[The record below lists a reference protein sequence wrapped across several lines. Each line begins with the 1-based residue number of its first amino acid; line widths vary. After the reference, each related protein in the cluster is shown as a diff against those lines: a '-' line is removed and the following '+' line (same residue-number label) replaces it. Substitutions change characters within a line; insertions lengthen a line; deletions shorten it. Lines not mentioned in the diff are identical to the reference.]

1 MPNLRELRSRI
12 RSIESTSRVTK
23 ALQMIAAAK
32 MKKAQDKV
40 LEGRAYSEKLNSIIA
55 NVYESNP
62 EVFLADSD
70 SVSEK
75 SLILLVTP
83 DRGLCGALVSNI
95 LKEASKFIESLK
107 EDNYE
112 IRVIGK
118 KGTSFVSKLNNEYE
132 SFKVSDMPTFDEVSP
147 ITGNIS
153 NDINSNGF
161 SKVFI
166 LYTEFISTAVQKPK
180 IKQLLPIELDM
191 NDSERSNNEFL
202 YEPNLD
208 KVSKALIPRYVET
221 SIFNSILDSV
231 ASEHS
236 ARLVAMQN
244 ATDNANELKEDLTL
258 DLNKARQ
265 QQVTSE
271 ILDIVGGALALEE

>member
-40 LEGRAYSEKLNSIIA
+40 LDGRAYSKKLNSIIG
-55 NVYESNP
+55 NVYKSNP
-62 EVFLADSD
+62 EVFSADSND
-70 SVSEK
+70 EK
-75 SLILLVTP
+75 NLVLLVTP

-95 LKEASKFIESLK
+95 LKEASKFIESIK
-107 EDNYE
+107 EDYYE

-118 KGTSFVSKLNNEYE
+118 KGTSFVSKLNNKYE

-153 NDINSNGF
+153 KDININGF

-166 LYTEFISTAVQKPK
+166 LYTEFISTAVQRPK
-180 IKQLLPIELDM
+180 IKQLLPIELEL
-191 NDSERSNNEFL
+191 NNSEKANNEFL
-202 YEPNLD
+202 YEPGLD
-208 KVSKALIPRYVET
+208 EVSKALIPRYVET

-271 ILDIVGGALALEE
+271 ILDIIGGALALED

>member
-12 RSIESTSRVTK
+12 KSIESTSRVTK

-40 LEGRAYSEKLNSIIA
+40 LDGRSYSEKLNAIIG
-55 NVYESNP
+55 NVYQSNP
-62 EVFLADSD
+62 EIFSLN
-70 SVSEK
+70 SEDGSNK
-75 SLILLVTP
+75 NLVLLVTP
-83 DRGLCGALVSNI
+83 DRGLCGALVSNV
-95 LKEASKFIESLK
+95 LKEASNFIDSI
-107 EDNYE
+107 DANYE

-118 KGTSFVSKLNNEYE
+118 KGTSFISKIVDKYE
-132 SFKVSDMPTFDEVSP
+132 SFKVSDMPTFEEVSP
-147 ITGNIS
+147 ITSSIS
-153 NDINSNGF
+153 NDINIDGF
-161 SKVFI
+161 TKVFI
-166 LYTEFISTAVQKPK
+166 IYTEFISTAVQKPK
-180 IKQLLPIELDM
+180 IKQLLPVEIDFNNNEKV
-191 NDSERSNNEFL
+191 NNEFL
-202 YEPNLD
+202 YEPDLD
-208 KVSKALIPRYVET
+208 KVSQALIPRYIET

-244 ATDNANELKEDLTL
+244 ATENANELKQDLTL

>member
-40 LEGRAYSEKLNSIIA
+40 LDGRAYSEKLNSIIS
-55 NVYESNP
+55 NVYKSNP
-62 EVFLADSD
+62 EVFLTNSND
-70 SVSEK
+70 VK
-75 SLILLVTP
+75 NLILLVTP

-95 LKEASKFIESLK
+95 LKEASKFIESIK
-107 EDNYE
+107 DDYYE

-118 KGTSFVSKLNNEYE
+118 KGTSFVSKLGNEYE

-153 NDINSNGF
+153 NDINLNGF

-180 IKQLLPIELDM
+180 IKQLLPIELEL
-191 NDSERSNNEFL
+191 NDLEKVKNEFL
-202 YEPNLD
+202 YEPNLHE
-208 KVSKALIPRYVET
+208 VSKALIPRYVET
-221 SIFNSILDSV
+221 SIYNSILDSV

-271 ILDIVGGALALEE
+271 ILDIIGGALALEE

>member
-40 LEGRAYSEKLNSIIA
+40 LDGRAYSEKLNAIIG
-55 NVYESNP
+55 NVYQSNP
-62 EVFLADSD
+62 EVFS
-70 SVSEK
+70 SISEDEK
-75 SLILLVTP
+75 NKILVLLVTP

-95 LKEASKFIESLK
+95 LKEASNFIESINN
-107 EDNYE
+107 DYE

-118 KGTSFVSKLNNEYE
+118 KGTSFISKTVDNYE
-132 SFKVSDMPTFDEVSP
+132 SYKVSDMPTFEEVSP
-147 ITGNIS
+147 ITRSIS
-153 NDINSNGF
+153 NDINLIGF
-161 SKVFI
+161 AKVFI
-166 LYTEFISTAVQKPK
+166 IYTEFVSTAVQKPK
-180 IKQLLPIELDM
+180 IKQLLPVEIDFNE
-191 NDSERSNNEFL
+191 NEKVNNEFL
-202 YEPNLD
+202 YEPSLD
-208 KVSKALIPRYVET
+208 KVSEAIIPRYVET

-244 ATDNANELKEDLTL
+244 ATDNANELKQDLTL

>member
-40 LEGRAYSEKLNSIIA
+40 LDGRAYSEKLNAIIG
-55 NVYESNP
+55 NVYQSNP
-62 EVFLADSD
+62 EVFS
-70 SVSEK
+70 SISEDEK
-75 SLILLVTP
+75 NKILVLLVTP

-95 LKEASKFIESLK
+95 LKEASNFIESINN
-107 EDNYE
+107 DYE

-118 KGTSFVSKLNNEYE
+118 KGTSFISKTVDNYE
-132 SFKVSDMPTFDEVSP
+132 SYKVSDMPTFEEVSP
-147 ITGNIS
+147 ITSSIS
-153 NDINSNGF
+153 NDINLIGF
-161 SKVFI
+161 AKVFI
-166 LYTEFISTAVQKPK
+166 IYTEFVSTAVQKPK
-180 IKQLLPIELDM
+180 IKQLLPVEIDFNE
-191 NDSERSNNEFL
+191 NEKVNNEFL
-202 YEPNLD
+202 YEPDLD
-208 KVSKALIPRYVET
+208 KVSKALIPRYIET

-244 ATDNANELKEDLTL
+244 ATENANELKQDLTL

>member
-40 LEGRAYSEKLNSIIA
+40 LDGRAYSEKLNAIIG
-55 NVYESNP
+55 NVYQSNP
-62 EVFLADSD
+62 EVFS
-70 SVSEK
+70 SISEDEK
-75 SLILLVTP
+75 NKILVLLVTP

-95 LKEASKFIESLK
+95 LKEASNFIESINN
-107 EDNYE
+107 EYE

-118 KGTSFVSKLNNEYE
+118 KGTSFISKTVDNYE
-132 SFKVSDMPTFDEVSP
+132 SYKVSDMPTFEEVSP
-147 ITGNIS
+147 ITSSIS
-153 NDINSNGF
+153 NDINLIGF
-161 SKVFI
+161 AKVFI
-166 LYTEFISTAVQKPK
+166 IYTEFVSTAVQKPM
-180 IKQLLPIELDM
+180 IKQLLPVEIDFNE
-191 NDSERSNNEFL
+191 NEKVNNEFL
-202 YEPNLD
+202 YEPSLD
-208 KVSKALIPRYVET
+208 KVSEALIPRYVET

-244 ATDNANELKEDLTL
+244 ATDNANELKQDLTL

>member
-62 EVFLADSD
+62 EVFLTDSET
-70 SVSEK
+70 VSEK

-95 LKEASKFIESLK
+95 LKEASKFIESIK
-107 EDNYE
+107 DDNYE

-132 SFKVSDMPTFDEVSP
+132 SFKVSDMPTFEEVSP

-153 NDINSNGF
+153 KDINSDGF

>member
-12 RSIESTSRVTK
+12 KSIESTSRVTK

-40 LEGRAYSEKLNSIIA
+40 LDGRSYSEKLNAIIG
-55 NVYESNP
+55 NVYQSNP
-62 EVFLADSD
+62 EIFSLN
-70 SVSEK
+70 SEDGSNK
-75 SLILLVTP
+75 NLVLLVTP
-83 DRGLCGALVSNI
+83 DRGLCGALVSNV
-95 LKEASKFIESLK
+95 LKEASNFIDSI
-107 EDNYE
+107 DANYE

-118 KGTSFVSKLNNEYE
+118 KGTSFISKIVDKYE
-132 SFKVSDMPTFDEVSP
+132 SFKVSDMPTFEEVSP
-147 ITGNIS
+147 ITSSIS
-153 NDINSNGF
+153 NDINIEGF
-161 SKVFI
+161 TKVFI
-166 LYTEFISTAVQKPK
+166 IYTEFISTAVQKPK
-180 IKQLLPIELDM
+180 IKQLLPVEIDFNSNEKV
-191 NDSERSNNEFL
+191 NNEFL
-202 YEPNLD
+202 YEPNID
-208 KVSKALIPRYVET
+208 KVSQALIPRYIET

-244 ATDNANELKEDLTL
+244 ATENANELKQDLTL

>member
-1 MPNLRELRSRI
+1 
-12 RSIESTSRVTK
+12 
-23 ALQMIAAAK
+23 MIAAAK

-62 EVFLADSD
+62 EVFLTDSE
-70 SVSEK
+70 STNEK
-75 SLILLVTP
+75 SLVLLVTP

-95 LKEASKFIESLK
+95 LKEASKFTESIK
-107 EDNYE
+107 DDYYE

-180 IKQLLPIELDM
+180 IKQLLPIELDI
-191 NDSERSNNEFL
+191 NDSEKSNNEFL
-202 YEPNLD
+202 YEPNLG
-208 KVSKALIPRYVET
+208 KVSEALIPRYVET

>member
-12 RSIESTSRVTK
+12 KSIESTSRVTK

-40 LEGRAYSEKLNSIIA
+40 LDGRSYSEKLNAIIG
-55 NVYESNP
+55 NVYQSNP
-62 EVFLADSD
+62 EIFSLN
-70 SVSEK
+70 SEDGSNK
-75 SLILLVTP
+75 NLVLLVTP
-83 DRGLCGALVSNI
+83 DRGLCGALVSNV
-95 LKEASKFIESLK
+95 LKEASKFIESI
-107 EDNYE
+107 DVDYE

-118 KGTSFVSKLNNEYE
+118 KGTSFISKIVDKYE
-132 SFKVSDMPTFDEVSP
+132 SFKVSDMPTFEEVSP
-147 ITGNIS
+147 ITSSIS
-153 NDINSNGF
+153 NDINIDGF
-161 SKVFI
+161 TKVFI
-166 LYTEFISTAVQKPK
+166 IYTEFISTAVQKPK
-180 IKQLLPIELDM
+180 VKQLLPVEIDFNNNEKV
-191 NDSERSNNEFL
+191 NNEFL
-202 YEPNLD
+202 YEPDID
-208 KVSKALIPRYVET
+208 KVSQALIPRYIET

-244 ATDNANELKEDLTL
+244 ATENANELKQDLTL

>member
-40 LEGRAYSEKLNSIIA
+40 LDGRAYSEKLNAIIG
-55 NVYESNP
+55 NVYQSNP
-62 EVFLADSD
+62 EVFS
-70 SVSEK
+70 SISEDEK
-75 SLILLVTP
+75 NKILVLLVTP

-95 LKEASKFIESLK
+95 LKETSKFIESINN
-107 EDNYE
+107 DYE

-118 KGTSFVSKLNNEYE
+118 KGTSFISKTVDNYE
-132 SFKVSDMPTFDEVSP
+132 SYKVSDMPTFEEVSP
-147 ITGNIS
+147 ITNSIS
-153 NDINSNGF
+153 NDINLTGF
-161 SKVFI
+161 AKVFI
-166 LYTEFISTAVQKPK
+166 IYTEFVSTAVQKPK
-180 IKQLLPIELDM
+180 IKQLLPVEIDLNE
-191 NDSERSNNEFL
+191 NEKVNNEFL
-202 YEPNLD
+202 YEPSLN
-208 KVSKALIPRYVET
+208 KVSEALIPRYIET

-244 ATDNANELKEDLTL
+244 ATDNANELKQDLTL

>member
-40 LEGRAYSEKLNSIIA
+40 LDGRAYSEKLNAIIG
-55 NVYESNP
+55 NVYQSNP
-62 EVFLADSD
+62 EVFS
-70 SVSEK
+70 SISEDEK
-75 SLILLVTP
+75 NKVLVLLVTP

-95 LKEASKFIESLK
+95 LKEASKFIESI
-107 EDNYE
+107 DDDYE
-112 IRVIGK
+112 VRVIGK
-118 KGTSFVSKLNNEYE
+118 KGTSFISKTVDNYE
-132 SFKVSDMPTFDEVSP
+132 SYKVSDMPTFEEVSP
-147 ITGNIS
+147 ITNSIS
-153 NDINSNGF
+153 NDINLTGF
-161 SKVFI
+161 AKVFI
-166 LYTEFISTAVQKPK
+166 IYTEFVSTAVQKPK
-180 IKQLLPIELDM
+180 IKQLLPVEIDLNE
-191 NDSERSNNEFL
+191 NEKVNNEFL
-202 YEPNLD
+202 YEPSLN
-208 KVSKALIPRYVET
+208 KVSEALIPRYIET

-244 ATDNANELKEDLTL
+244 ATDNANELKQDLTL

>member
-40 LEGRAYSEKLNSIIA
+40 LDGRAYVEKLNAIIG
-55 NVYESNP
+55 NVYQSNP
-62 EVFLADSD
+62 EVFS
-70 SVSEK
+70 SISEDEK
-75 SLILLVTP
+75 NKILVLLVTP

-95 LKEASKFIESLK
+95 LKEASNFIESINN
-107 EDNYE
+107 DYE

-118 KGTSFVSKLNNEYE
+118 KGTSFISKTVDNYE
-132 SFKVSDMPTFDEVSP
+132 SYKVSDMPTFEEVSP
-147 ITGNIS
+147 ITSSIS
-153 NDINSNGF
+153 NDINLIGF
-161 SKVFI
+161 AKVFI
-166 LYTEFISTAVQKPK
+166 IYTEFVSTAVQKPK
-180 IKQLLPIELDM
+180 IKQLLPVEIDFNE
-191 NDSERSNNEFL
+191 NEKVNNEFL
-202 YEPNLD
+202 YEPSLD
-208 KVSKALIPRYVET
+208 KVSEALIPRYVET

-244 ATDNANELKEDLTL
+244 ATDNANELKQDLTL

>member
-12 RSIESTSRVTK
+12 KSIESTSRVTK

-40 LEGRAYSEKLNSIIA
+40 LDGRSYSEKLNAIIG
-55 NVYESNP
+55 NVYQSNP
-62 EVFLADSD
+62 EIFSLN
-70 SVSEK
+70 SEDGSNK
-75 SLILLVTP
+75 NLVLLVTP
-83 DRGLCGALVSNI
+83 DRGLCGALVSNV
-95 LKEASKFIESLK
+95 LKEASNFIDSI
-107 EDNYE
+107 DANYE

-118 KGTSFVSKLNNEYE
+118 KGTSFISKIVDKYE
-132 SFKVSDMPTFDEVSP
+132 SFKVSDMPTFEEVSP
-147 ITGNIS
+147 ITSSIS
-153 NDINSNGF
+153 NDIDIDGF
-161 SKVFI
+161 TKVFI
-166 LYTEFISTAVQKPK
+166 IYTEFISTAVQKPK
-180 IKQLLPIELDM
+180 IKQLLPVEIDFNNNEKV
-191 NDSERSNNEFL
+191 NNEFL
-202 YEPNLD
+202 YEPDLD
-208 KVSKALIPRYVET
+208 KVSQALIPRYIET

-244 ATDNANELKEDLTL
+244 ATENANELKQDLTL

>member
-12 RSIESTSRVTK
+12 KSIESTSRVTK

-40 LEGRAYSEKLNSIIA
+40 LDGRSYSEKLNAIIG
-55 NVYESNP
+55 NVYQSNP
-62 EVFLADSD
+62 EIFSLS
-70 SVSEK
+70 SEDGSNK
-75 SLILLVTP
+75 NLVLLVTP
-83 DRGLCGALVSNI
+83 DRGLCGALVSNV
-95 LKEASKFIESLK
+95 LKEASKFIDSI
-107 EDNYE
+107 DADYE

-118 KGTSFVSKLNNEYE
+118 KGTSFISKIVDKYE
-132 SFKVSDMPTFDEVSP
+132 SFKVSDMPTFEEVSP
-147 ITGNIS
+147 ITSSIS
-153 NDINSNGF
+153 NDIDIDGF
-161 SKVFI
+161 TKVFI
-166 LYTEFISTAVQKPK
+166 IYTEFVSTAVQKPK
-180 IKQLLPIELDM
+180 IKQLLPVEIDFNNNEKV
-191 NDSERSNNEFL
+191 NNEFL
-202 YEPNLD
+202 YEPDID
-208 KVSKALIPRYVET
+208 KVSQALIPRYIET

-244 ATDNANELKEDLTL
+244 ATENANELKQDLTL

>member
-12 RSIESTSRVTK
+12 KSIESTSRVTK

-40 LEGRAYSEKLNSIIA
+40 LDGRSYSEKLNAIIG
-55 NVYESNP
+55 NVYQSNP
-62 EVFLADSD
+62 EIFSLN
-70 SVSEK
+70 SEDGSNK
-75 SLILLVTP
+75 NLVLLVTP
-83 DRGLCGALVSNI
+83 DRGLCGALVSNV
-95 LKEASKFIESLK
+95 LKETSNFIDSI
-107 EDNYE
+107 DANYE

-118 KGTSFVSKLNNEYE
+118 KGTSFISKIVDKYE
-132 SFKVSDMPTFDEVSP
+132 SFKVSDMPTFEEVSP
-147 ITGNIS
+147 ITSSIS
-153 NDINSNGF
+153 NDINIDGF
-161 SKVFI
+161 TKVFI
-166 LYTEFISTAVQKPK
+166 IYTEFISTAVQKPK
-180 IKQLLPIELDM
+180 IKQLLPVEIDFNNNEKV
-191 NDSERSNNEFL
+191 NNEFL
-202 YEPNLD
+202 YEPDLD
-208 KVSKALIPRYVET
+208 KVSQALIPRYIET

-244 ATDNANELKEDLTL
+244 ATENANELKQDLTL

>member
-12 RSIESTSRVTK
+12 KSIESTSRVTK

-40 LEGRAYSEKLNSIIA
+40 LDGRSYSEKLNAIIG
-55 NVYESNP
+55 NVYQSNP
-62 EVFLADSD
+62 EIFSLN
-70 SVSEK
+70 SEDGSNK
-75 SLILLVTP
+75 NLVLLVTP
-83 DRGLCGALVSNI
+83 DRGLCGALVSNV
-95 LKEASKFIESLK
+95 LKEASKFIESI
-107 EDNYE
+107 DADYE

-118 KGTSFVSKLNNEYE
+118 KGTSFISKIVDEYE
-132 SFKVSDMPTFDEVSP
+132 SFKVSDMPTFEEVSP
-147 ITGNIS
+147 ITNSIS
-153 NDINSNGF
+153 KDIDTDGYA
-161 SKVFI
+161 KVFI
-166 LYTEFISTAVQKPK
+166 IYTEFISTAVQKPK
-180 IKQLLPIELDM
+180 IKQLLPVELDF
-191 NDSERSNNEFL
+191 NNNEKVNNEFL
-202 YEPNLD
+202 YEPDLD
-208 KVSKALIPRYVET
+208 KVSQALIPRYIET

-244 ATDNANELKEDLTL
+244 ATENANELKQDLTL

>member
-1 MPNLRELRSRI
+1 MPNLRELSSRI

-62 EVFLADSD
+62 EVFLTDSE
-70 SVSEK
+70 SLSEK

-95 LKEASKFIESLK
+95 LKEASKFIESMK
-107 EDNYE
+107 ADNYE

-132 SFKVSDMPTFDEVSP
+132 SFKVSDMPTFEEVSP

-180 IKQLLPIELDM
+180 IKQLLPIELDI

-271 ILDIVGGALALEE
+271 ILDIIGGALALEE

>member
-12 RSIESTSRVTK
+12 KSIESTSRVTK

-40 LEGRAYSEKLNSIIA
+40 LEGRSYSEKLNAIIS
-55 NVYESNP
+55 NVYQSNP
-62 EVFLADSD
+62 EIFSLN
-70 SVSEK
+70 SEDGSNK
-75 SLILLVTP
+75 NLVLLVTP

-95 LKEASKFIESLK
+95 LKEASKFIDSI
-107 EDNYE
+107 DVDYE

-118 KGTSFVSKLNNEYE
+118 KGTSFISKIVDKYE
-132 SFKVSDMPTFDEVSP
+132 SFKISDMPTFEEVSP
-147 ITGNIS
+147 ITSNIS
-153 NDINSNGF
+153 NDIEENGF
-161 SKVFI
+161 TKVFI
-166 LYTEFISTAVQKPK
+166 IYTEFISTAVQKPK
-180 IKQLLPIELDM
+180 IKQLLPVEIDFNNEKV
-191 NDSERSNNEFL
+191 NNEFL
-202 YEPNLD
+202 YEPDID
-208 KVSKALIPRYVET
+208 KVSQALIPRYIET

-244 ATDNANELKEDLTL
+244 ATENANELKQDLTL

>member
-40 LEGRAYSEKLNSIIA
+40 LDGRAYSEKLNAIIG
-55 NVYESNP
+55 NVYQSNP
-62 EVFLADSD
+62 EVFS
-70 SVSEK
+70 SISEDEK
-75 SLILLVTP
+75 NKILVLLVTP

-95 LKEASKFIESLK
+95 LKEASKFIESINN
-107 EDNYE
+107 DYE

-118 KGTSFVSKLNNEYE
+118 KGTSFISKTVDNYE
-132 SFKVSDMPTFDEVSP
+132 SYKVSDMPTFEEVSP
-147 ITGNIS
+147 ITSSIS
-153 NDINSNGF
+153 NDINVIGF
-161 SKVFI
+161 AKVFI
-166 LYTEFISTAVQKPK
+166 IYTEFVSTAVQKPK
-180 IKQLLPIELDM
+180 IKQLLPVEIDFNE
-191 NDSERSNNEFL
+191 NEKVNNEFL
-202 YEPNLD
+202 YEPSLD
-208 KVSKALIPRYVET
+208 KVSEALIPRYVET

-244 ATDNANELKEDLTL
+244 ATDNANELKQDLTL

>member
-40 LEGRAYSEKLNSIIA
+40 LDGRAYSEKLNAIIG
-55 NVYESNP
+55 NVYQSNP
-62 EVFLADSD
+62 EVFS
-70 SVSEK
+70 SISEDEK
-75 SLILLVTP
+75 NKILVLLVTP

-95 LKEASKFIESLK
+95 LKEASNFIESLNN
-107 EDNYE
+107 DYE

-118 KGTSFVSKLNNEYE
+118 KGTSFISKTVDKYE
-132 SFKVSDMPTFDEVSP
+132 SYKVSDMPTFEEVSP
-147 ITGNIS
+147 ITSSIS
-153 NDINSNGF
+153 NDINLIGF
-161 SKVFI
+161 AKVFI
-166 LYTEFISTAVQKPK
+166 IYTEFVSTAVQKPK
-180 IKQLLPIELDM
+180 IKQLLPVEIDFNE
-191 NDSERSNNEFL
+191 NEKVNNEFL
-202 YEPNLD
+202 YEPSLD
-208 KVSKALIPRYVET
+208 KVSEALIPRYVET

-244 ATDNANELKEDLTL
+244 ATDNANELKQDLTL

>member
-12 RSIESTSRVTK
+12 KSIESTSRVTK

-40 LEGRAYSEKLNSIIA
+40 LDGRSYSEKLNAIIG
-55 NVYESNP
+55 NVYQSNP
-62 EVFLADSD
+62 EIFSLS
-70 SVSEK
+70 SEDGSSK
-75 SLILLVTP
+75 NLVLLVTP
-83 DRGLCGALVSNI
+83 DRGLCGALVSNV
-95 LKEASKFIESLK
+95 LKEASKFIDSI
-107 EDNYE
+107 DTDYE

-118 KGTSFVSKLNNEYE
+118 KGTSFISKIVDKYE
-132 SFKVSDMPTFDEVSP
+132 SFKVSDMPTFEEVSP
-147 ITGNIS
+147 ITSSIS
-153 NDINSNGF
+153 NDINIDGF
-161 SKVFI
+161 TKVFI
-166 LYTEFISTAVQKPK
+166 IYTEFISTAVQKPK
-180 IKQLLPIELDM
+180 VKQLLPVEIDFNNNEKV
-191 NDSERSNNEFL
+191 NNEFL
-202 YEPNLD
+202 YEPDID
-208 KVSKALIPRYVET
+208 KVSQALIPRYIET

-244 ATDNANELKEDLTL
+244 ATENANELKQDLTL
-258 DLNKARQ
+258 DLNTARQ

>member
-40 LEGRAYSEKLNSIIA
+40 LDGRAYSEKLNAIIG
-55 NVYESNP
+55 NVYQSNP
-62 EVFLADSD
+62 EVFS
-70 SVSEK
+70 SISEDEK
-75 SLILLVTP
+75 NRILVLLVTP

-95 LKEASKFIESLK
+95 LKEASNFIESINN
-107 EDNYE
+107 EYE

-118 KGTSFVSKLNNEYE
+118 KGTSFISKTVDNYE
-132 SFKVSDMPTFDEVSP
+132 SYKVSDMPTFEEVSP
-147 ITGNIS
+147 ITSSIS
-153 NDINSNGF
+153 NDINLIGF
-161 SKVFI
+161 AKVFI
-166 LYTEFISTAVQKPK
+166 IYTEFVSTAVQKPK
-180 IKQLLPIELDM
+180 IKQLLPVEIDFNE
-191 NDSERSNNEFL
+191 NEKVNNEFL
-202 YEPNLD
+202 YEPSLD
-208 KVSKALIPRYVET
+208 KVSEALIPRYVET

-244 ATDNANELKEDLTL
+244 ATDNANELKQDLTL

>member
-1 MPNLRELRSRI
+1 
-12 RSIESTSRVTK
+12 
-23 ALQMIAAAK
+23 MIAAAK

-40 LEGRAYSEKLNSIIA
+40 LDGRAYSEKLNAIIG
-55 NVYESNP
+55 NVYQSNP
-62 EVFLADSD
+62 EVFS
-70 SVSEK
+70 SISEDEK
-75 SLILLVTP
+75 NKILVLLVTP

-95 LKEASKFIESLK
+95 LKEASNFIESINN
-107 EDNYE
+107 DYE

-118 KGTSFVSKLNNEYE
+118 KGTSFISKTVDNYE
-132 SFKVSDMPTFDEVSP
+132 SYKVSDMPTFEEVSP
-147 ITGNIS
+147 ITSSIS
-153 NDINSNGF
+153 NDINLIGF
-161 SKVFI
+161 AKVFI
-166 LYTEFISTAVQKPK
+166 IYTEFVSTAVQKPK
-180 IKQLLPIELDM
+180 IKQLLPVEIAFNE
-191 NDSERSNNEFL
+191 NEKVNNEFL
-202 YEPNLD
+202 YEPSLD
-208 KVSKALIPRYVET
+208 KVSEALIPRYVET

-244 ATDNANELKEDLTL
+244 ATDNANELKQDLTL

>member
-62 EVFLADSD
+62 EVFLTNSET
-70 SVSEK
+70 VSEK

-132 SFKVSDMPTFDEVSP
+132 SFKVSDMPTFEEVSP

-180 IKQLLPIELDM
+180 IKQLLPIELDI

>member
-12 RSIESTSRVTK
+12 KSIESTSRVTK

-40 LEGRAYSEKLNSIIA
+40 LDGRSYSEKLNSIIG
-55 NVYESNP
+55 NVYQSNP
-62 EVFLADSD
+62 EIFSLN
-70 SVSEK
+70 SENGSNK
-75 SLILLVTP
+75 NLVLLVTP
-83 DRGLCGALVSNI
+83 DRGLCGALVSNV
-95 LKEASKFIESLK
+95 LKEASKFIDSI
-107 EDNYE
+107 DVDYE

-118 KGTSFVSKLNNEYE
+118 KGTSFISKIVDKYE
-132 SFKVSDMPTFDEVSP
+132 SFKVSDMPTFEEVSP
-147 ITGNIS
+147 ITSSIS
-153 NDINSNGF
+153 NDIDIDGF
-161 SKVFI
+161 TKVFI
-166 LYTEFISTAVQKPK
+166 IYTEFISTAVQRPK
-180 IKQLLPIELDM
+180 IKQLLPVEIDLNSNEKV
-191 NDSERSNNEFL
+191 NNEFL
-202 YEPNLD
+202 YEPNID
-208 KVSKALIPRYVET
+208 KVSQALIPRYIET

-244 ATDNANELKEDLTL
+244 ATENANELKQDLTL

>member
-40 LEGRAYSEKLNSIIA
+40 LDGRAYSEKLNSIIS
-55 NVYESNP
+55 NVYKSNP
-62 EVFLADSD
+62 EVFLTNSND
-70 SVSEK
+70 VK
-75 SLILLVTP
+75 NLILLVTP

-95 LKEASKFIESLK
+95 LKEASKFIESIK
-107 EDNYE
+107 DEYYE

-118 KGTSFVSKLNNEYE
+118 KGTSFVSKLGNEYE

-153 NDINSNGF
+153 NDINLNGF

-180 IKQLLPIELDM
+180 IKQLLPIELEL
-191 NDSERSNNEFL
+191 NDLEKVKNEFL
-202 YEPNLD
+202 YEPNLHE
-208 KVSKALIPRYVET
+208 VSKALIPRYVET
-221 SIFNSILDSV
+221 SIYNSILDSV

-271 ILDIVGGALALEE
+271 ILDIIGGALALEE

>member
-12 RSIESTSRVTK
+12 KSIESTSRVTK

-40 LEGRAYSEKLNSIIA
+40 LDGRSYSEKLNAIIG
-55 NVYESNP
+55 NVYQSNP
-62 EVFLADSD
+62 EIFSLS
-70 SVSEK
+70 SEDGSSK
-75 SLILLVTP
+75 NLVLLVTP
-83 DRGLCGALVSNI
+83 DRGLCGALVSNV
-95 LKEASKFIESLK
+95 LKEASKFIDSI
-107 EDNYE
+107 DTDYE

-118 KGTSFVSKLNNEYE
+118 KGTSFISKIVDKYE
-132 SFKVSDMPTFDEVSP
+132 SFKVSDMPTFEEVSP
-147 ITGNIS
+147 ITSSIS
-153 NDINSNGF
+153 NDINIDGF
-161 SKVFI
+161 KKVFI
-166 LYTEFISTAVQKPK
+166 IYTEFISTAVQKPK
-180 IKQLLPIELDM
+180 VKQLLPVEIDFNNNEKV
-191 NDSERSNNEFL
+191 NNEFL
-202 YEPNLD
+202 YEPDID
-208 KVSKALIPRYVET
+208 KVSQALIPRYIET

-244 ATDNANELKEDLTL
+244 ATENANELKQDLTL

>member
-12 RSIESTSRVTK
+12 KSIESTSRVTK

-40 LEGRAYSEKLNSIIA
+40 LDGRSYSEKLNAIIG
-55 NVYESNP
+55 NVYQSNP
-62 EVFLADSD
+62 EIFSLN
-70 SVSEK
+70 SEDGSNK
-75 SLILLVTP
+75 NLVLLVTP
-83 DRGLCGALVSNI
+83 DRGLCGALVSNV
-95 LKEASKFIESLK
+95 LKEASNFIDSI
-107 EDNYE
+107 DANYE

-118 KGTSFVSKLNNEYE
+118 KGTSFISKIVDKYE
-132 SFKVSDMPTFDEVSP
+132 SFKVSDMPTFEEVSP
-147 ITGNIS
+147 ITSSIS
-153 NDINSNGF
+153 NDINIYGF
-161 SKVFI
+161 TKVFI
-166 LYTEFISTAVQKPK
+166 IYTEFISTAVQRPK
-180 IKQLLPIELDM
+180 IKQLLPVEIDLNSNEKV
-191 NDSERSNNEFL
+191 NNEFL
-202 YEPNLD
+202 YEPDID
-208 KVSKALIPRYVET
+208 KVSQALIPRYIET

-244 ATDNANELKEDLTL
+244 ATENANELKQDLTL

>member
-40 LEGRAYSEKLNSIIA
+40 LDGRAYSEKLNAIIG
-55 NVYESNP
+55 NVYQSNP
-62 EVFLADSD
+62 EVFS
-70 SVSEK
+70 SISEVK
-75 SLILLVTP
+75 KNKILVLLVTP

-95 LKEASKFIESLK
+95 LKEASNFIESINN
-107 EDNYE
+107 DYE

-118 KGTSFVSKLNNEYE
+118 KGTSFISKTVDNYE
-132 SFKVSDMPTFDEVSP
+132 SYKVSDMPTFEEVSP
-147 ITGNIS
+147 ITSSIS
-153 NDINSNGF
+153 NDINLIGF
-161 SKVFI
+161 AKVFI
-166 LYTEFISTAVQKPK
+166 IYTEFVSTAVQKPK
-180 IKQLLPIELDM
+180 IKQLLPVEIDFNE
-191 NDSERSNNEFL
+191 NEKVNNEFL
-202 YEPNLD
+202 YEPSLD
-208 KVSKALIPRYVET
+208 KVSEALIPRYVET

-244 ATDNANELKEDLTL
+244 ATDNANELKQDLTL

>member
-40 LEGRAYSEKLNSIIA
+40 LDGRAYSKKLNSIIS
-55 NVYESNP
+55 NVYKSNP
-62 EVFLADSD
+62 EVFAADSND
-70 SVSEK
+70 EK
-75 SLILLVTP
+75 NLVLLVTP

-95 LKEASKFIESLK
+95 LKEASKFIESIK
-107 EDNYE
+107 EDYYE

-153 NDINSNGF
+153 KDININGF

-180 IKQLLPIELDM
+180 IKQLLPIELEL
-191 NDSERSNNEFL
+191 NNSEKANNEFL
-202 YEPNLD
+202 YEPGLD
-208 KVSKALIPRYVET
+208 EVSKALIPRYVET

-271 ILDIVGGALALEE
+271 ILDIIGGALALED

>member
-40 LEGRAYSEKLNSIIA
+40 LDGRAYSEKLNAIIG
-55 NVYESNP
+55 NVYQSNP
-62 EVFLADSD
+62 EVFS
-70 SVSEK
+70 SISEDEK
-75 SLILLVTP
+75 NKILVLLVTP

-95 LKEASKFIESLK
+95 LKEASNFIESINN
-107 EDNYE
+107 DYE

-118 KGTSFVSKLNNEYE
+118 KGTSFISKTVDNYE
-132 SFKVSDMPTFDEVSP
+132 SYKVSDMPTFEEVSP
-147 ITGNIS
+147 ITSSIS
-153 NDINSNGF
+153 NDINLIGF
-161 SKVFI
+161 AKVFI
-166 LYTEFISTAVQKPK
+166 IYTEFVSTAIQKPM
-180 IKQLLPIELDM
+180 IKQLLPVEIDFNE
-191 NDSERSNNEFL
+191 NEKVNNEFL
-202 YEPNLD
+202 YEPSLD
-208 KVSKALIPRYVET
+208 KVSEALIPRYVET

-244 ATDNANELKEDLTL
+244 ATDNANELKQDLTL

>member
-40 LEGRAYSEKLNSIIA
+40 LDGRAYSKKLNSIIS
-55 NVYESNP
+55 NVYKSNP
-62 EVFLADSD
+62 EVFATDSND
-70 SVSEK
+70 EK
-75 SLILLVTP
+75 NLVLLVTP

-95 LKEASKFIESLK
+95 LKEASKFIESIK
-107 EDNYE
+107 EDYYE

-153 NDINSNGF
+153 KDININGF

-180 IKQLLPIELDM
+180 IKQLLPIELEL
-191 NDSERSNNEFL
+191 NNSEKANNEFL
-202 YEPNLD
+202 YEPGLD
-208 KVSKALIPRYVET
+208 EVSKALIPRYVET

-271 ILDIVGGALALEE
+271 ILDIIGGALALED

>member
-12 RSIESTSRVTK
+12 KSIESTSRVTK

-40 LEGRAYSEKLNSIIA
+40 LDGRSYSEKLNAIIG
-55 NVYESNP
+55 NVYQSNP
-62 EVFLADSD
+62 EIFSLNSEDS
-70 SVSEK
+70 SNKNLV
-75 SLILLVTP
+75 LLVTP
-83 DRGLCGALVSNI
+83 DRGLCGALVSNV
-95 LKEASKFIESLK
+95 LKETSNFIDSI
-107 EDNYE
+107 DADYE

-118 KGTSFVSKLNNEYE
+118 KGTSFISKIVDKYE
-132 SFKVSDMPTFDEVSP
+132 SFKVSDMPTFEEVSP
-147 ITGNIS
+147 ITSSIS
-153 NDINSNGF
+153 NDINIDGF
-161 SKVFI
+161 TKVFI
-166 LYTEFISTAVQKPK
+166 IYTEFISTAVQKPK
-180 IKQLLPIELDM
+180 VKQLLPVEIDFNNNEKV
-191 NDSERSNNEFL
+191 NNEFL
-202 YEPNLD
+202 YEPDID
-208 KVSKALIPRYVET
+208 KVSQALIPRYIET

-244 ATDNANELKEDLTL
+244 ATENANELKQDLTL